1 MAGIPV
7 RCIASP
13 VRGLPFKYEPQGRR
27 FNGGI
32 GRRHRRTVGV
42 AGQLGVRPGTGVV
55 RRLSGPCAG
64 HKRAILNLRRTPVE
78 IVVTGRHVQ
87 VSERFRRHLDEKLAK
102 VPQLAPRVQRLD
114 VVVTHEANKRQSKA
128 CDRVEIT
135 CHVKGPVVRAEAC
148 ADDKYGALDI
158 AMDKLLERL
167 RRDHDR
173 RRVHRGRRVPESVSQ
188 ATSRLTD
195 DSVGLNGHLTGAG
208 AAGPDDD
215 EMLEVDGDS
224 PIHVREKIH
233 ASMPMGLDQAL
244 YEMELVGHDF
254 YLFHDKDT
262 NQPSVVY
269 RRRGW
274 SYGVIH
280 LDVSEEQ
287 ERVS

>member
-1 MAGIPV
+1 M
-7 RCIASP
+7 
-13 VRGLPFKYEPQGRR
+13 
-27 FNGGI
+27 
-32 GRRHRRTVGV
+32 
-42 AGQLGVRPGTGVV
+42 
-55 RRLSGPCAG
+55 
-64 HKRAILNLRRTPVE
+64 E

-87 VSERFRRHLDEKLAK
+87 VSERFRRHLDDKLAK

-173 RRVHRGRRVPESVSQ
+173 RRVHRGRRVPESVAQ
-188 ATSRLTD
+188 ATARL
-195 DSVGLNGHLTGAG
+195 SNGLATGEAVASAG
-208 AAGPDDD
+208 QDD
-215 EMLEVDGDS
+215 EDALLAEGDS
-224 PIHVREKIH
+224 PIEVREKVH
-233 ASMPMGLDQAL
+233 ESVPMGLDQAL

-262 NQPSVVY
+262 QQPSVVY

-280 LDVSEEQ
+280 LDVSQ
-287 ERVS
+287 DQARVS

>member
-1 MAGIPV
+1 LV
-7 RCIASP
+7 
-13 VRGLPFKYEPQGRR
+13 
-27 FNGGI
+27 GG
-32 GRRHRRTVGV
+32 
-42 AGQLGVRPGTGVV
+42 RPGAPWGGAREGGGAATK
-55 RRLSGPCAG
+55 RACAG
-64 HKRAILNLRRTPVE
+64 RKRAVIHLRRTPVE

-114 VVVTHEANKRQSKA
+114 VVVTHEVNKRQSKA
-128 CDRVEIT
+128 ADRVEIT
-135 CHVKGPVVRAEAC
+135 CHVKGPVVRAEAV

-188 ATSRLTD
+188 ATSRLAD
-195 DSVGLNGHLTGAG
+195 NPLSVNGQPTGAG
-208 AAGPDDD
+208 SGLDDGD
-215 EMLEVDGDS
+215 LLGADGDS
-224 PIHVREKIH
+224 PIHVREKVH
-233 ASMPMGLDQAL
+233 ATMPMGLDQAL

-269 RRRGW
+269 RRHGW

-287 ERVS
+287 ARVS

>member
-1 MAGIPV
+1 M
-7 RCIASP
+7 
-13 VRGLPFKYEPQGRR
+13 
-27 FNGGI
+27 
-32 GRRHRRTVGV
+32 
-42 AGQLGVRPGTGVV
+42 
-55 RRLSGPCAG
+55 
-64 HKRAILNLRRTPVE
+64 E

-114 VVVTHEANKRQSKA
+114 VVVTHEVNKRQAKGS
-128 CDRVEIT
+128 DRVEIT
-135 CHVKGPVVRAEAC
+135 CHVKGPVVRAEAS
-148 ADDKYGALDI
+148 ADDEYGALDI

-173 RRVHRGRRVPESVSQ
+173 RRVHRGRHAPESVAQ
-188 ATSRLTD
+188 ATARLDAAALSDEAAKIAASAGDDTD
-195 DSVGLNGHLTGAG
+195 PLDA
-208 AAGPDDD
+208 
-215 EMLEVDGDS
+215 DGDS
-224 PIHVREKIH
+224 PIEVREKIH
-233 ASMPMGLDQAL
+233 ASMPMPLDQAL

-262 NQPSVVY
+262 DQPSVVY

-287 ERVS
+287 ARVS

>member
-1 MAGIPV
+1 M
-7 RCIASP
+7 
-13 VRGLPFKYEPQGRR
+13 
-27 FNGGI
+27 
-32 GRRHRRTVGV
+32 
-42 AGQLGVRPGTGVV
+42 
-55 RRLSGPCAG
+55 
-64 HKRAILNLRRTPVE
+64 E

-114 VVVTHEANKRQSKA
+114 VVVTHEVNKRQAKGSE
-128 CDRVEIT
+128 RVEIT
-135 CHVKGPVVRAEAC
+135 CHVKGPVVRAEAS
-148 ADDKYGALDI
+148 ADDEYGALDI

-173 RRVHRGRRVPESVSQ
+173 RRVHRGRRVPESVAQ
-188 ATSRLTD
+188 ATARLD
-195 DSVGLNGHLTGAG
+195 LAAAGLNNQPDGALASAGDDVDRIG
-208 AAGPDDD
+208 A
-215 EMLEVDGDS
+215 DGDS
-224 PIHVREKIH
+224 PIEVREKIH
-233 ASMPMGLDQAL
+233 ASVPMELDQAL

-262 NQPSVVY
+262 DQPSVVY

>member
-1 MAGIPV
+1 
-7 RCIASP
+7 
-13 VRGLPFKYEPQGRR
+13 
-27 FNGGI
+27 
-32 GRRHRRTVGV
+32 
-42 AGQLGVRPGTGVV
+42 
-55 RRLSGPCAG
+55 
-64 HKRAILNLRRTPVE
+64 VE

-114 VVVTHEANKRQSKA
+114 VVVTHEVNKRQAKGSE
-128 CDRVEIT
+128 RVEIT
-135 CHVKGPVVRAEAC
+135 CHVKGPVVRAEAS
-148 ADDKYGALDI
+148 ADDEYGALDI

-173 RRVHRGRRVPESVSQ
+173 RRVHRGRRVPESVAQ
-188 ATSRLTD
+188 ATARLD
-195 DSVGLNGHLTGAG
+195 LAAAGLNNQPDSALVSAGDDVDRIGA
-208 AAGPDDD
+208 
-215 EMLEVDGDS
+215 DGDS
-224 PIHVREKIH
+224 PIEVREKIH
-233 ASMPMGLDQAL
+233 ASVPMELDQAL

-262 NQPSVVY
+262 DQPSVVY

>member
-1 MAGIPV
+1 M
-7 RCIASP
+7 
-13 VRGLPFKYEPQGRR
+13 
-27 FNGGI
+27 
-32 GRRHRRTVGV
+32 
-42 AGQLGVRPGTGVV
+42 
-55 RRLSGPCAG
+55 
-64 HKRAILNLRRTPVE
+64 E

-135 CHVKGPVVRAEAC
+135 CHVKGPVVRAEAI

-173 RRVHRGRRVPESVSQ
+173 RRVHRGRRVPESVAQ
-188 ATSRLTD
+188 ATSRLAD
-195 DSVGLNGHLTGAG
+195 DPLGRNAQSAQGSPGEDDVDILGA
-208 AAGPDDD
+208 
-215 EMLEVDGDS
+215 DGES
-224 PIHVREKIH
+224 PIHVREKVH
-233 ASMPMGLDQAL
+233 ATTPMGLDQAL

-262 NQPSVVY
+262 KQPSVVY

-280 LDVSEEQ
+280 LDVSEDEA
-287 ERVS
+287 RVM